1 MVAST
6 AACGWV
12 RGIALWCY
20 GILGRSSKP
29 DISSKSSTSATS
41 ANTMLWGASFELY
54 DNAPGNPYFFF
65 IVSPEKTQRLPKSEA
80 EDRNLKHTQPFAL
93 TWQSWRCPL
102 RYDKIAYGKN
112 VYCSILYY
120 TRLYRLCTIL

>member
-65 IVSPEKTQRLPKSEA
+65 IVSPEKNPK
-80 EDRNLKHTQPFAL
+80 TP
-93 TWQSWRCPL
+93 
-102 RYDKIAYGKN
+102 KIRSRRPKPKTHATF
-112 VYCSILYY
+112 CSDMAIVEMS
-120 TRLYRLCTIL
+120 TTVR